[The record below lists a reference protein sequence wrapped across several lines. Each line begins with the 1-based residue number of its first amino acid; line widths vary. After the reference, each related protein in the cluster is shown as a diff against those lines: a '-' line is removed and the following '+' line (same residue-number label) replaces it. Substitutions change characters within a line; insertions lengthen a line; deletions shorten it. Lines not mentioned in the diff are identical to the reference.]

1 MAKRKRLSAANP
13 AFFEPS
19 EDAAPQGPF
28 TPTALPP
35 IAGVA
40 GDASATAAL
49 EELSRTIAE
58 QRAAGYMVLPLDLA
72 QLDLDHLVRDRV
84 AMDEDDMQSLM
95 QSLSARGQ
103 QTPIEVMDLGGGRYG
118 LISGWRRSQALLRLA
133 QQTGEARFKTVL
145 ALLKRPQDASD
156 AYQAMVEENEIRV
169 ALSHFERAR
178 IVVKSVE
185 QGVFETEKKA
195 LQKLFVS
202 ASRSKRSKIGS
213 FIPVVRALEG
223 ALQFPAAL
231 GERLG
236 LALSKALEG
245 DEELTLRL
253 RAGLEAHPS
262 SDAAAEQ
269 AYIESLM
276 QRDEQ
281 SLKCSLE
288 SDKSAAAKADAAQ
301 EKPTASVDEG
311 PQGREVAPGV
321 RLLSH
326 PGGDLTLTG
335 PGLTSEF
342 RSAFRIWLK
351 TLT

>member
-13 AFFEPS
+13 AFLVPS
-19 EDAAPQGPF
+19 DDITPNGPFAAP
-28 TPTALPP
+28 ALPP

-49 EELSRTIAE
+49 EELSRSVAE
-58 QRAAGYMVLPLDLA
+58 QRAAGMMVLELDLA

-84 AMDEDDMQSLM
+84 AMAEDDMQPLM

-103 QTPIEVMDLGGGRYG
+103 QTPIEVMALGAGRYG
-118 LISGWRRSQALLRLA
+118 LISGWRRSQALMRLA
-133 QQTGEARFKTVL
+133 RETGETRFKTVL
-145 ALLKRPQDASD
+145 ALIRRPQDAPA

-169 ALSHFERAR
+169 ALSHYERAR

-195 LQKLFVS
+195 LQELFAT

-213 FIPVVRALEG
+213 FITVVRALDG

-236 LALSKALEG
+236 LSLSKMLEDNNG
-245 DEELTLRL
+245 FTTQLRTRLIAQLTD
-253 RAGLEAHPS
+253 
-262 SDAAAEQ
+262 DAAAEK
-269 AYIESLM
+269 ALIE
-276 QRDEQ
+276 REIQ
-281 SLKCSLE
+281 SLNIELDTKNLE
-288 SDKSAAAKADAAQ
+288 SSSATDLRSKTP
-301 EKPTASVDEG
+301 EVLVTPTS
-311 PQGREVAPGV
+311 QGRKVALGV
-321 RLLSH
+321 RLLNH
-326 PGGDLTLTG
+326 PCGDLVLTG
-335 PGLTSEF
+335 PGLTPEF
-342 RSAFRIWLK
+342 RAALRSWLK